1 MEDAMALEITQ
12 DNFEQE
18 VLKSE
23 KPVLVDFWA
32 EWCTPCRM
40 LGPIVEE
47 VAHDAPAVKV
57 GKVNVD
63 KESKLAEQFGI
74 MSIPTLILFKG
85 GKEAKRTLGAMPKE
99 DLLEFISG

>member
-1 MEDAMALEITQ
+1 MEDAMALEITK

-18 VLKSE
+18 VAQSQ

-32 EWCTPCRM
+32 EWCPPCRM

-47 VAHDAPAVKV
+47 VEKETPAIKV

-63 KESKLAEQFGI
+63 KEGALAERFGI
-74 MSIPTLILFKG
+74 MSIPTLILFKE

-99 DLLEFISG
+99 DLLKFTAL